1 MNTEDI
7 IKKVQ
12 YITVDSQ
19 FIGPCNN
26 VFTVN
31 YGASSTFT
39 FSNVTNINTNIY
51 NGSNVFIQEIRNVIG
66 VKVVDFYVT
75 QIGVNDDDNNVSTQP
90 IKYIDI
96 LCNDIPDAG
105 QILDERKSRIFARIP
120 LERDFSGSSNIVV
133 NDKQWR
139 SFNRQTNYFNPM
151 SIKKL
156 NFQMWEM
163 IGDTTATG
171 GTKGTYQLLQPD
183 ASFYMILEITT
194 IDNTVI
200 TLPKEDPTVK
210 VVEAIQSLSAKFDTL
225 LETIPDAFQAPI
237 VNVTTPDVILP
248 PEMMKASLS
257 DDDKKKFYIIAF
269 IVLIIAYFLFKK

>member
-12 YITVDSQ
+12 YITIDSQ
-19 FIGPCNN
+19 FIGPNNN

-31 YGASSTFT
+31 YGASS
-39 FSNVTNINTNIY
+39 NVTYSGNNIVTNIY

-75 QIGVNDDDNNVSTQP
+75 QVGTSDEGGQQSA
-90 IKYIDI
+90 KYIDI
-96 LCNDIPDAG
+96 ICNDIPDAG

-120 LERDFSGSSNIVV
+120 LERDFSGSSNVIV

-139 SFNRQTNYFNPM
+139 SFNRQTNYFNPI

-163 IGDTTATG
+163 VGGATG
-171 GTKGTYQLLQPD
+171 TTGTYQPLQPD
-183 ASFYMILEITT
+183 AAFYMILEITT

-248 PEMMKASLS
+248 PEIMKTTLN

-269 IVLIIAYFLFKK
+269 IVLIIAYFLFKR

>member
-19 FIGPCNN
+19 FIGPVNN

-31 YGASSTFT
+31 YGASSTAT
-39 FSNVTNINTNIY
+39 YSGNTLATNIY

-66 VKVVDFYVT
+66 VKLVDFYVT
-75 QIGVNDDDNNVSTQP
+75 QIGVNDDDSNVATQP

-105 QILDERKSRIFARIP
+105 QILDERKSRVFARVP

-156 NFQMWEM
+156 NFQIWEM
-163 IGDTTATG
+163 VGSNSTLDP
-171 GTKGTYQLLQPD
+171 GTYQLLQPD

-225 LETIPDAFQAPI
+225 LEAIPDAFPAPI

-248 PEMMKASLS
+248 PEVTKTSLS

>member
-19 FIGPCNN
+19 FIGDCNN

-31 YGASSTFT
+31 YGASSTAT
-39 FSNVTNINTNIY
+39 YTANTNAIITNVY

-66 VKVVDFYVT
+66 VKLVDFYVT
-75 QIGVNDDDNNVSTQP
+75 QIGTSDAGGQQSA
-90 IKYIDI
+90 KYIDI
-96 LCNDIPDAG
+96 ICNDIPDAG
-105 QILDERKSRIFARIP
+105 QILDERKSRVFARVP
-120 LERDFSGSSNIVV
+120 LERDFSGSSNIIV
-133 NDKQWR
+133 NDKQWK

-163 IGDTTATG
+163 VGGATG
-171 GTKGTYQLLQPD
+171 TTGNYQLLQPD
-183 ASFYMILEITT
+183 AAFYMILEITT

-237 VNVTTPDVILP
+237 VNVTTPDVVLP
-248 PEMMKASLS
+248 PEMMKTSLS